1 MNKQT
6 TTVNAAK
13 YPVLQ
18 TVEATLL
25 SRQHVKVVDLIFSL
39 KAAAKVNSEL
49 TIKVS
54 SHYAMFVEFEVPKT
68 AVERAK
74 EDLAVKRLAIEGIK
88 AKLANFEQE
97 AERLATII
105 EETETR
111 ENSKESL

>member
-1 MNKQT
+1 MSKQT

-25 SRQHVKVVDLIFSL
+25 SRQHVKIVDLITAL
-39 KAAAKVNSEL
+39 KAAAKVNSEM
-49 TIKVS
+49 TVKVS

-68 AVERAK
+68 AVDKAK
-74 EDLAVKRLAIEGIK
+74 EDLASKRLAIEGIK

-105 EETETR
+105 DEVETR
-111 ENSKESL
+111 ENSKVEQ

>member
-1 MNKQT
+1 MSKQT

-18 TVEATLL
+18 TIEATLL
-25 SRQHVKVVDLIFSL
+25 SRQHVKVVDLITAL

-49 TIKVS
+49 TVKVS

-68 AVERAK
+68 AVEQAK
-74 EDLAVKRLAIEGIK
+74 EELAVKRLAIEGIK
-88 AKLANFEQE
+88 AKLAYFEQE

-105 EETETR
+105 TEVETR
-111 ENSKESL
+111 ENSKVEQ